1 MSKIKLLAAAL
12 LATMLCAAAAR
23 ADEAAADTATARAL
37 GVEGVSLAEAGKCGE
52 AIEKLERAEK
62 LHHAPT
68 TATRLAECEIETG
81 KLLLGTE
88 RLQRVVRERLPAN
101 AHPAFAQAQTR
112 AQALLDKTLPKL
124 ATVRVGFVGS
134 NRPVPSTVAIT
145 VDGEKT
151 SADAIVDTDRKID
164 PGSHMVEV
172 KAEGFL
178 PAKESNV
185 VLREGEAKSI
195 RFELKRDPSW
205 RPPPHPTPSERAARD
220 EGTGGATTASRRGF
234 SKAPAVVA
242 FGLSAVGLG
251 LGIYSAMV
259 VDDKSS
265 RLQNECDANRVCPP
279 ELQRDI
285 SDAKTWATVSTA
297 SFIGAGVFAATGIT
311 LFVLS
316 TPSNNGGG
324 GTNRATT
331 PAPGVRLRPTASGA
345 LLDGVF

>member
-1 MSKIKLLAAAL
+1 MTKTKLLAAVA

-23 ADEAAADTATARAL
+23 ADEAADTATARAL
-37 GVEGVSLAEAGKCGE
+37 GIEGVALADAGKCGE
-52 AIEKLERAEK
+52 ATEKLERAEK

-68 TATRLAECEIETG
+68 TATRLGECEIENG
-81 KLLLGTE
+81 KLVVGTE
-88 RLQRVVRERLPAN
+88 RLQRVIRERLPAN

-112 AQALLDKTLPKL
+112 AQTLLEKTLPRL
-124 ATVRVGFVGS
+124 ATVRVGLVGS
-134 NRPVPSTVAIT
+134 PSARPVPSTITIT

-151 SADAIVDTDRKID
+151 SSEAILDTDRRID
-164 PGSHMVEV
+164 PGTHTIEV
-172 KAEGFL
+172 KADGFF
-178 PAKESNV
+178 PVKESA
-185 VLREGEAKSI
+185 VLHEGESKNI
-195 RFELKRDPSW
+195 RLEMKRDPSW
-205 RPPPHPTPSERAARD
+205 RPPPHPTPSERAVR
-220 EGTGGATTASRRGF
+220 EEEPPSSSGGRRGF
-234 SKAPAVVA
+234 SKAPAIVA

-265 RLQNECDANRVCPP
+265 RLQGGCDANRVCPP

-311 LFVLS
+311 LWVLS
-316 TPSNNGGG
+316 TPSNKSTQGSGGI
-324 GTNRATT
+324 R
-331 PAPGVRLRPTASGA
+331 VRPTASGA